1 MLSVKV
7 ICTGKLKEKFYTDA
21 SAEYCKRLSAYCK
34 TEVIELPEVRRSASP
49 SPAEIE
55 AAMKKE
61 AAAILREIPKG
72 AFVIPMCIE
81 GKSMDSVSFSE
92 LLQQGAAAGGGRIC
106 FVIGGSDGLHESVKE
121 LGAIR
126 LSMSKMTFP
135 HHLARVMLLEQ
146 IYRGLNLAQGGK
158 YHK

>member
-1 MLSVKV
+1 MLNIKI

-21 SAEYCKRLSAYCK
+21 SAEYLKRLGAYCK
-34 TEVIELPEVRRSASP
+34 AEIIELPEARRSLSP
-49 SPAEIE
+49 SPAETE

-61 AAAILREIPKG
+61 AAAIVKEIPKG
-72 AFVIPMCIE
+72 AYVIPMCIE
-81 GKSMDSVSFSE
+81 GRQMDSVAFSQ
-92 LLQQGAAAGGGRIC
+92 LLQQGAESGGGRIC
-106 FVIGGSDGLHESVKE
+106 FLIGGSDGLHESVKE
-121 LGAIR
+121 LGAVR